1 MRRLGQAWA
10 RMPQQGPDVLP
21 AVEPSPTESPPSAPP
36 LFRAGFTL
44 EQIRTFVAVAAREH
58 IGETASAIGV
68 SQAAVTQKVQLL
80 ERALGI
86 TLLERRGRGIR
97 LTDAGAAA
105 AGACL
110 VVMKGIDALEQVAL
124 SARTDETGTLCVGA
138 SHAAASLYLPVALRA
153 FTRTNPTVGVNVVVG
168 NTASICE
175 AVVRGVLDCGL
186 VEGPM
191 ARQRLLAVPVAE
203 DEVVLV
209 VHGQHPLAKA
219 QGAEDLL
226 PHPYVS
232 GDSESSSE
240 VAARTMLGSR
250 YDRFARLEI
259 TAPDAVRAALLAGL
273 GFGAVPLAAVRGELE
288 SGRLV
293 QLPVA
298 PYRRWVYAIRR
309 GVSGSPAIEAFWPTL
324 TGEVLCDPGS

>member
-1 MRRLGQAWA
+1 MRRLVQAWD
-10 RMPQQGPDVLP
+10 RVPEQQPE
-21 AVEPSPTESPPSAPP
+21 AVPPSESPSTESPPSAARS
-36 LFRAGFTL
+36 LSRAGFTL

-58 IGETASAIGV
+58 IGQTASAIGV

-86 TLLERRGRGIR
+86 TLLERRGRRVR

-138 SHAAASLYLPVALRA
+138 SHTAASLYLPIALRA
-153 FTRTNPTVGVNVVVG
+153 FTRVNSAVEVDVVVG
-168 NTASICE
+168 NTSNICE
-175 AVVRGVLDCGL
+175 AVARGVLDCGL

-209 VHGQHPLAKA
+209 VHGQHPLATA
-219 QGAEDLL
+219 QDMQELL
-226 PHPYVS
+226 PHRYVS
-232 GDSESSSE
+232 GDAESSSE
-240 VAARTMLGSR
+240 AAARARLGPA
-250 YDRFARLEI
+250 YDRLVRLQG

-288 SGRLV
+288 SGCLV

-309 GVSGSPAIEAFWPTL
+309 GVSGSPVVEAFWPTL
-324 TGEVLCDPGS
+324 TGELLCDP